1 MAVTVTEND
10 TPALAI
16 ADARGG
22 EDAGVLEFVVSLSVA
37 SSKTV
42 TVNYATADGTAT
54 AGSDYTGASGV
65 LTFAPGVTDSQ
76 TIEVQITDDAADDE
90 VEAETFTVGLS
101 GAANATLQDAT
112 GTGTID
118 DDDDPAVTV
127 AFGAASYTA
136 AEGGSGATVV
146 LSLSADPERT
156 VEIPLTAAA
165 GGDAAAGDYEVS
177 AQAVTFA
184 PGETAKHV
192 TVTAV
197 DDAVDDEGE
206 SVTLG
211 FGALPPGVTAG
222 SVTAAVVALEDNDER
237 GVRVSKESMTVPE
250 GGRGSY
256 TVVLGSEPTA
266 AVTVT
271 VRVTTDLADT
281 GLEVEPARLTFTGT
295 SWSVAQTVTVI
306 AAEDDNA
313 VVEPVVTLAHA
324 AAGGDYEG
332 AEVAGVAVTVTEN
345 DTPALAISDARGG
358 EDAGVLKFV
367 VSLSVA
373 SSKTVTVNYATADGT
388 ATAGSDY
395 TGASG
400 VLTFAP
406 GVTDSQTI
414 EVQITDDAAD
424 DEVEAETFTVGL
436 SGAANATLQDAT
448 GTGTI
453 DDDDDPAVTVAFGAA
468 SYTAAEGGS
477 GATVVL
483 SLSADPERT
492 VEIPLTAAAGGDA
505 AAGDYEVSAQA
516 VTFAP
521 GETAKHVTVTAV
533 DDAVD
538 DEGESVTLG
547 FGALPPGVTAGS
559 VTAAVVALEDNDER
573 GVRVSKESMT
583 VPEGGRG
590 SYTVVLGSEPTA
602 AVTVTVTVTAD
613 LADTGLEVEPAR
625 LTFTGTSWSVAQTVT
640 VIAAEDDNAVVE
652 PVVTLAH
659 AAAGGDYEGA
669 EVAGVAV
676 TVTENDTPALAIS
689 DARGGEDAGV
699 LKFVVSLSVAS
710 SKTVTVNYA
719 TADGTATAG
728 SDYTGASG
736 VLTFAPG
743 VTDSQTIEVQITDDA
758 ADDEVEAET
767 FTVGLSG
774 AANATLQDAT
784 GTGTIDD
791 DDDPAVTVAFGAA
804 SYTAAEGGSG
814 ATVVLSLSADP
825 ERTVEIPLTA
835 AAGGDAAAGDY
846 EVSAQAVTF
855 APGETA
861 KHVTVTAVD
870 DAVDDEGE
878 SVTLGFGALPP
889 GVTAGSVTAAV
900 VALEDNDERGVRV
913 SKESMTVPEGG
924 RGSYTVVL
932 GSEPTAAVTVRVT
945 TDLADTGL
953 EVEPARLTFTGTSWT
968 VAQTVTVKAAEDD
981 NAVVEPV
988 VTLAHAAA
996 GGDYEGAEVA
1006 GVAVTVVENDTAT
1019 LAIGDA
1025 RGREDAGV
1033 LEFVVSLSAA
1043 SSNTVT
1049 VNYATADGTATAGS
1063 DYTEASGVLTFA
1075 PGVTDSQTIEVQ
1087 ITDDAADDE
1096 VEAETFTV
1104 TLSGATNAELA
1115 VASATGTIE
1124 DDDDPAVTVAFGA
1137 ASYRA
1142 AEGGGDAV
1150 VAVTLSA
1157 DPERTVEIPL
1167 TAAAGGGAAA
1177 GDYRLSARTLTFESG
1192 ATAREVRVTAVEDA
1206 VDDDGESVTLG
1217 FDALELP
1224 AGVTAGSVT
1233 AAVVALED
1241 NDERGVTVL
1250 PASLT
1255 VTEGGAAENYTVV
1268 LGSEPTG
1275 AVTVSVTT
1283 DLADTS
1289 VRVDPA
1295 SLTFTAA
1302 DWSTAQSVA
1311 VKAAEDDNAVVEPVV
1326 TLAHAAAG
1334 GDYEGA
1340 EVAGVAV
1347 TVVENDTATLAIG
1360 DARGREDA
1368 GVLEFVVSLSAASSN
1383 TVTVNYATADG
1394 TATAGSDYTGASGVL
1409 TFAPGVTDSQT
1420 IEVQITDDAAD
1431 DEVEAETFTV
1441 TLSGATNAELAVA
1454 SATGTI
1460 EDDDDPAV
1468 TVAFGA
1474 ASYRAAE
1481 GGGDAVVAVTLSADP
1496 ERTVEIPL
1504 TAAAGGGAAAGDY
1517 RLSARTLTFE
1527 SGATAREVRVTA
1539 VEDAVDDDGESVT
1552 LAFDALPAGVTAGS
1566 VTAAVV
1572 ALEDN
1577 DERGVTVLPA
1587 SLTVTEG
1594 GAAENYTVVLGSEPT
1609 GAVTVS
1615 VTTDLADTSVRVD
1628 PASLTFT
1635 AADWSTAQSVAVKAA
1650 EDEDA
1655 LAEPVVTLEHVASG
1669 GDYSGAAV
1677 SGVAVTVVENDVPR
1691 LAVADATGAEGAGVL
1706 HFVVSLSAAS
1716 SKTVTVGYATVDG
1729 TAVAGADYEPV
1740 SGRLTFTPGSAGS
1753 RTIEVS
1759 ITDDAEAEDAETF
1772 TVELSGETNAVLGQA
1787 SATGTIVD
1795 DDALN
1800 TPPAAVGVIE
1810 EQELTVGG
1818 EAARV
1823 DVSNAFADAE
1833 GDRLTYTA
1841 ETADAEVATV
1851 RVAGTTVTV
1860 VPAGIGR
1867 TTVTVTA
1874 SDSNAEATQRFVVVV
1889 GVVVGDAAVR
1899 PTADGGAVVVLT
1911 VPEAPTVR
1919 IEVPGG
1925 SEALDTDGDGD
1936 VDGQDELPTVRAV
1949 SSAAVP
1955 AVPEA
1960 LRVRVDTE
1968 SAVDIEVP
1976 EQLTANGARVRVC
1989 LATSLDSE
1997 RLALYRYD
2005 AEAQEWQRLESA
2017 VEQRGE
2023 QRFVCA
2029 EVGDFSV
2036 FAVFEER
2043 ATDVPGADVNGDERI
2058 DGDDALVMYYAYT
2071 SSSLLGDGETGGVG
2085 RFRRALLA
2093 GRAGNPNP
2101 SDADLMAMLR
2111 RANAWRRAG
2120 ADAGGDVNGDGRID
2134 GDDALVMYYAY
2145 TSSSLLGDGETGGVG
2160 RFRQTLLAG
2169 RAGSANP
2176 SDADLM
2182 EMLRRANDLTERLR

>member
-1 MAVTVTEND
+1 MRRTTRWRRRRSRWGLSGAANATLQDATGTGTIDDDDDPAVTVAFGAASYTAAEGGSGATVVLSLSADPERTVEIPLTAAAGGDAAAGDYEVSAQAVTFAPGETAKHVTVTAVDDAVDDEGESVTLGFGALPPGVTAGSVTAAVVALEDNDERGVRVSKESMTVPEGGRGSYTVVLGSEPTAAVTVTVTTDLADTGLAVAPARLTFTGTSWSVAQTVTVIAAEDDNAVVEPVVTLAHAAAGGDYEGAEVAGVAVTVTEND

-22 EDAGVLEFVVSLSVA
+22 EDAGVLKFVVSLSVA
-37 SSKTV
+37 SSKAV

-54 AGSDYTGASGV
+54 AGLDYTGASGV

-271 VRVTTDLADT
+271 VTVTTDLADT
-281 GLEVEPARLTFTGT
+281 GLEVEPASLTFTGT

-345 DTPALAISDARGG
+345 DTPALAIADARGG

-602 AVTVTVTVTAD
+602 AVTVTVTAD
-613 LADTGLEVEPAR
+613 LADTGLEVEPAS
-625 LTFTGTSWSVAQTVT
+625 LTFTGTSWTVAQTVT

-676 TVTENDTPALAIS
+676 TV
-689 DARGGEDAGV
+689 
-699 LKFVVSLSVAS
+699 
-710 SKTVTVNYA
+710 
-719 TADGTATAG
+719 
-728 SDYTGASG
+728 
-736 VLTFAPG
+736 
-743 VTDSQTIEVQITDDA
+743 
-758 ADDEVEAET
+758 
-767 FTVGLSG
+767 
-774 AANATLQDAT
+774 
-784 GTGTIDD
+784 
-791 DDDPAVTVAFGAA
+791 
-804 SYTAAEGGSG
+804 
-814 ATVVLSLSADP
+814 
-825 ERTVEIPLTA
+825 
-835 AAGGDAAAGDY
+835 
-846 EVSAQAVTF
+846 
-855 APGETA
+855 
-861 KHVTVTAVD
+861 
-870 DAVDDEGE
+870 
-878 SVTLGFGALPP
+878 
-889 GVTAGSVTAAV
+889 
-900 VALEDNDERGVRV
+900 
-913 SKESMTVPEGG
+913 
-924 RGSYTVVL
+924 
-932 GSEPTAAVTVRVT
+932 
-945 TDLADTGL
+945 
-953 EVEPARLTFTGTSWT
+953 
-968 VAQTVTVKAAEDD
+968 
-981 NAVVEPV
+981 
-988 VTLAHAAA
+988 
-996 GGDYEGAEVA
+996 
-1006 GVAVTVVENDTAT
+1006 VENDKAT

-1033 LEFVVSLSAA
+1033 LKFVVSLSAA

-1063 DYTEASGVLTFA
+1063 DYKGASGVLTFA

-1087 ITDDAADDE
+1087 IMDDAADDE

-1137 ASYRA
+1137 ASYTA

-1177 GDYRLSARTLTFESG
+1177 GDYTLSARTLTFESG

-1217 FDALELP
+1217 
-1224 AGVTAGSVT
+1224 
-1233 AAVVALED
+1233 
-1241 NDERGVTVL
+1241 
-1250 PASLT
+1250 
-1255 VTEGGAAENYTVV
+1255 
-1268 LGSEPTG
+1268 
-1275 AVTVSVTT
+1275 
-1283 DLADTS
+1283 
-1289 VRVDPA
+1289 
-1295 SLTFTAA
+1295 
-1302 DWSTAQSVA
+1302 
-1311 VKAAEDDNAVVEPVV
+1311 
-1326 TLAHAAAG
+1326 
-1334 GDYEGA
+1334 
-1340 EVAGVAV
+1340 
-1347 TVVENDTATLAIG
+1347 
-1360 DARGREDA
+1360 
-1368 GVLEFVVSLSAASSN
+1368 
-1383 TVTVNYATADG
+1383 
-1394 TATAGSDYTGASGVL
+1394 
-1409 TFAPGVTDSQT
+1409 
-1420 IEVQITDDAAD
+1420 
-1431 DEVEAETFTV
+1431 
-1441 TLSGATNAELAVA
+1441 
-1454 SATGTI
+1454 
-1460 EDDDDPAV
+1460 
-1468 TVAFGA
+1468 
-1474 ASYRAAE
+1474 
-1481 GGGDAVVAVTLSADP
+1481 
-1496 ERTVEIPL
+1496 
-1504 TAAAGGGAAAGDY
+1504 
-1517 RLSARTLTFE
+1517 
-1527 SGATAREVRVTA
+1527 
-1539 VEDAVDDDGESVT
+1539 
-1552 LAFDALPAGVTAGS
+1552 FDALPAGVTAGS

-1677 SGVAVTVVENDVPR
+1677 SGVAVTVVENDVPVR

-1706 HFVVSLSAAS
+1706 HFVVSLSAASSKTVTVNYATADGTATAGSDYTGASGVLTFAPGVTDSQTIEVQITDDAADDEVEAETFTVTLSGATNAELAVASATGTIEDDDDPAVTVAFGAASYRAAEGGGDAVVVVTLSADPERTVEIPLTAAAGGGAAAGDYRLSARTLTFESGATAREVTVTAVEDAVDDDGESVTLGFDALPAGVTAGSVTAAVVALEDNDERGVTVLPASLTVTEGGAAENYTVVLGSEPTAAVTVSVTTDLADTSVRVEPASLTFTAADWSTAQSVAVKAAEDEDALAEPVVTLEHVASGGDYSGAAVSGVAVTVVENDVPRLAVADATGAEGAGVLHFVVSLSVAS

-1960 LRVRVDTE
+1960 LRVRVDTG

-2043 ATDVPGADVNGDERI
+2043 ADVPGADVNGDERI

-2111 RANAWRRAG
+2111 RANAWRGAG
-2120 ADAGGDVNGDGRID
+2120 ADAGGDVNEDGRID

-2182 EMLRRANDLTERLR
+2182 KMLRRANDLTERLR